1 MIMPDT
7 GVIPVFAQ
15 QPNRPQ
21 TLRRIGEVPDVLDMR
36 SVARRVGIAERDLI
50 GGKLEK
56 HTASGAGAS
65 SRWSQ

>member
-1 MIMPDT
+1 MPDIT
-7 GVIPVFAQ
+7 VLPVFAQ
-15 QPNRPQ
+15 QLNRPQ
-21 TLRRIGEVPDVLDMR
+21 TLRRIGEVPDVLDML